1 MLLQVIKLIHLYLL
15 LVSPHPDPFQVSQ
28 AESSKSQ
35 GYLFGRIGEFLLV
48 WKILMRLALSYLHNP
63 FHYEM
68 EKKKRNG
75 KESPKLREA
84 ACTGGQ
90 SRKSCSSI
98 SGMVWQFCNAAQA
111 SSREQNDSVQRR
123 QS

>member
-1 MLLQVIKLIHLYLL
+1 
-15 LVSPHPDPFQVSQ
+15 
-28 AESSKSQ
+28 
-35 GYLFGRIGEFLLV
+35 
-48 WKILMRLALSYLHNP
+48 MRLALSYLHNP

-68 EKKKRNG
+68 EKKRNG
-75 KESPKLREA
+75 KESPKF
-84 ACTGGQ
+84 
-90 SRKSCSSI
+90 RKQLAQEDDPEGCSSI